1 MGTGQRR
8 GITLIEVLISLV
20 LVAVLIALLVPM
32 LVSARNTA
40 RTAVCSA
47 NLNQVGKAWHQYFN
61 ARGTFPTD
69 LADADWEYGGAVQG
83 EDGLVLA
90 KSRPINEYMTSGRS
104 EEEASA
110 IESFRCPGDNG
121 IFMVNQIG
129 QRVSVIKGRSCFET
143 FGTSYRSNRY
153 LVDPA
158 LARGPNGSP
167 TPLGLHEVQ
176 VWAERLLLAGDAE
189 WYYATRAPNDPEA
202 TLEASWHIVADAG
215 NMLALDGSVR
225 FVRFRPGETSD
236 YLLYHHPNRP

>member
-1 MGTGQRR
+1 MEQRR

-20 LVAVLIALLVPM
+20 LVAVLLALLVPM
-32 LVSARNTA
+32 LISARNTA

-47 NLNQVGKAWHQYFN
+47 NLSQVGRAWQQYFN
-61 ARGTFPTD
+61 SHGTFPTD

-83 EDGLVLA
+83 DDGPVLA
-90 KSRPINEYMTSGRS
+90 SNRPINEYMTSGRS
-104 EEEASA
+104 AEEPSA

-121 IFMVNQIG
+121 VFMVNQIG
-129 QRVSVIKGRSCFET
+129 QRISVINDRSCFET

-153 LVDPA
+153 LVDPV
-158 LARGPNGSP
+158 LARGSTGSP
-167 TPLGLHEVQ
+167 APLGLHEVQ

-189 WYYATRAPNDPEA
+189 WFYATRPLSDPESK
-202 TLEASWHIVADAG
+202 LEAPWHNIPDAG

-236 YLLYHHPNRP
+236 YLLYHHPNGS